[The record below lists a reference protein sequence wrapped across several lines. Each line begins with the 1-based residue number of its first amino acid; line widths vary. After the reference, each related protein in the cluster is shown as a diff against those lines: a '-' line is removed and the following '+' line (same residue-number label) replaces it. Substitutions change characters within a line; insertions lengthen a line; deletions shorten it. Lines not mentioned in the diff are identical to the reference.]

1 MVLLAGTKTEFAMS
15 RESSVLELHEKV
27 VEHGKTINVLP
38 SGHQILLYREA
49 DILDFHENVFSDS
62 CICFVCLMRFSI
74 VLTICTVTLITIAF
88 DKPSKYPC
96 SRICNESDIG
106 DTFDRQMVLAS
117 IVAPL
122 VVEQDLSRFNI
133 RFQLPMDLK
142 RIEPLSG
149 LAYLAVF
156 CVLEKTLK
164 NYYEEKYRA
173 VTAKKSGMKKR
184 ELLEGLK
191 QILGDL
197 AVPLYKSVV
206 VNLFDDEINVSSAEF
221 VGICCYCYRII
232 SLADDIGGTTFIQSN
247 LTVLRGHYHQRP
259 QPMRLRPDA
268 VFRNVRLSQLP
279 TSYSGPRV
287 E

>member
-1 MVLLAGTKTEFAMS
+1 MGIRVREFVTKAT
-15 RESSVLELHEKV
+15 
-27 VEHGKTINVLP
+27 
-38 SGHQILLYREA
+38 
-49 DILDFHENVFSDS
+49 
-62 CICFVCLMRFSI
+62 
-74 VLTICTVTLITIAF
+74 
-88 DKPSKYPC
+88 
-96 SRICNESDIG
+96 IG

-164 NYYEEKYRA
+164 NYYEGKYRA

-206 VNLFDDEINVSSAEF
+206 VNLFDDDIE
-221 VGICCYCYRII
+221 GIITNAPSRCDLDRMLFLEMCDFHNFRHRIQDLVLND
-232 SLADDIGGTTFIQSN
+232 SLH
-247 LTVLRGHYHQRP
+247 TVFNGIL
-259 QPMRLRPDA
+259 L
-268 VFRNVRLSQLP
+268 
-279 TSYSGPRV
+279 
-287 E
+287 